1 MHLNLDQ
8 KKVLLEISRFGFF
21 FLPLSLILLFS
32 KRSSLKSQS
41 AFRKVYQ
48 FIKRYM
54 YRSEKKFVFLFL
66 GVIGLSHLLAVIARH
81 FSFQHKWDLSI
92 YANACGN
99 QMFSSLKGNINLLGD
114 HFEPLMYLL
123 TPLCSVLDPALTL
136 LSVQVLS
143 FYIGAIGI
151 YFVFRSQKN
160 SRVISFLFSF
170 AYLQFNYLVGAVY
183 SDFHLIS
190 LAIGLIPWFAYAVFK
205 KKYVLA
211 FLVLLCLL
219 GLKENMS
226 LSLVGLGLFLLFQK
240 KYKESLVSIFVGLLL
255 FALIMKVIY
264 PHFRGGEE
272 TVYFKKYYGHI
283 GSSLGDFSVN
293 AFTNPLL
300 IIKTVFT
307 KLKIKY
313 LALVFTPFIAVVL
326 YKPSFL
332 FIIAPSLAINVLS
345 GHHIMVSLQSQYETN
360 VFPVLFVGLAL
371 IRDEARRRGQAQGSS
386 KKISLSS
393 MGPTLTLASLLLILV
408 FLSYEPLFF
417 RMRKS
422 LPSETE
428 RRLHSFVKK
437 NTKMGDGI
445 ASIDS
450 ILGHI
455 SKLRYLYTI
464 ETLMTEVGKSSQPT
478 FDKVNKVF
486 MGYWNERSYHYYGH
500 YFAKVVPELR
510 KKGFKEVRGEGLYNS
525 FVMFVK

>member
-1 MHLNLDQ
+1 MQLNLDQ

-48 FIKRYM
+48 FIQR
-54 YRSEKKFVFLFL
+54 RLGQSEKKFVFLFL

-151 YFVFRSQKN
+151 YFAFRSQKN
-160 SRVISFLFSF
+160 GKVLSFLFSF

-183 SDFHLIS
+183 YDFHLLS

-211 FLVLLCLL
+211 FWVLLCLL

-226 LSLVGLGLFLLFQK
+226 LSLVGMGLFLLFQK
-240 KYKESLVSIFVGLLL
+240 KYKESLASILVGLLL
-255 FALIMKVIY
+255 FAFIMKVVY

-272 TVYFKKYYGHI
+272 TVYFKKYYSHI
-283 GSSLGDFSVN
+283 GSSLGDFLVN
-293 AFTNPLL
+293 ALTNPLL

-307 KLKIKY
+307 KIKIKY
-313 LALVFTPFIAVVL
+313 LALVLIPFIAVVL
-326 YKPSFL
+326 YKPSYL

-345 GHHIMVSLQSQYETN
+345 DHDVLVSLQYHYEADI
-360 VFPVLFVGLAL
+360 FSVLFVGLAL
-371 IRDEARRRGQAQGSS
+371 VRNEVRRRAQSQGSS
-386 KKISLSS
+386 KKASG
-393 MGPTLTLASLLLILV
+393 MGPTLSLASLLFILV

-428 RRLHSFVKK
+428 RKLHSFVKK
-437 NTKMGDGI
+437 NTKAGDGV

-455 SKLRYLYTI
+455 SKLRHLYTI
-464 ETLMTEVGKSSQPT
+464 ETLMSEVGKSSQPT
-478 FDKVNKVF
+478 FDQVNKVF
-486 MGYWNERSYHYYGH
+486 MGYWSERSYHYYGH
-500 YFAKVVPELR
+500 FFAKVVPELQKR
-510 KKGFKEVRGEGLYNS
+510 GFKEVRGEGLYNS